1 MEKDNHLNAVNL
13 EGVIF
18 IVDAAKDALI
28 ELSDFKNELHFSE
41 MAYTDTHYRLQ
52 YQPDYRR
59 MATERDVTEGRY
71 ITIKL
76 PHLTAL
82 DPEGMAQKYGKE
94 PADLLGKTD
103 YEVMVDSAAV
113 AQRMKGELPRV
124 EILGQTF
131 YADLRMQSLRP
142 KDDFSTP
149 GLLVKDLNSFLS
161 PDGTHYRVP
170 MDLESRKIYP
180 VEWEKLTDIPRGVML
195 VDIPT
200 IERLDPVGFARE
212 HQINPRQF
220 LRNHPPK
227 QEQSAETVPWSE
239 TMVMEIILAN
249 RIRDA
254 IKRTIGEDDR
264 KEQQQRP
271 RRRPKI

>member
-1 MEKDNHLNAVNL
+1 MESDNHLNAVNL

-18 IVDAAKDALI
+18 IVDAERDALI
-28 ELSDFKNELHFSE
+28 ELSDFKNELRFSE
-41 MAYTDTHYRLQ
+41 MPYTDTHYRLQ

-59 MATERDVTEGRY
+59 IATERDVKEGRY
-71 ITIKL
+71 TTIKL

-82 DPEGMAQKYGKE
+82 DPEGMAHKYGKQLNE
-94 PADLLGKTD
+94 IQGKTD
-103 YEVMVDSAAV
+103 YEVMVSQAAIEE
-113 AQRMKGELPRV
+113 RMKGELPRV
-124 EILGQTF
+124 EILGHTY

-142 KDDFSTP
+142 KDDFSTA
-149 GLLVKDLNSFLS
+149 GLLIRDLHTFLS
-161 PDGTHYRVP
+161 PDGSHYRVP
-170 MDLESRKIYP
+170 MDTEKHAIQP
-180 VEWEKLTDIPRGVML
+180 VDFEKLTDIPKAVTL

-212 HQINPRQF
+212 HQLNPKQF
-220 LRNHPPK
+220 LRNHPPSQVHK
-227 QEQSAETVPWSE
+227 AESIPWSE

-254 IKRTIGEDDR
+254 IRRTIGDDER
-264 KEQQQRP
+264 KDTQQRP